1 MTYKDSAVSYPANA
15 MIATF
20 VLNVLESH
28 GVLRRT
34 NLTETI
40 RKLSDMIPDRLV
52 GDQRV
57 ASLSALRMLLDDLD
71 SRQDF
76 SFGWPWD

>member
-1 MTYKDSAVSYPANA
+1 MAERDNAVLFPVNA

-20 VLNVLESH
+20 VLNALESR

-34 NLTETI
+34 NLTQTI
-40 RKLSDMIPDRLV
+40 RKLSDTVPERLI

-57 ASLSALRMLLDDLD
+57 ASLCALRALLDDPD
-71 SRQDF
+71 SRRDF
-76 SFGWPWD
+76 PFGWPWD

>member
-1 MTYKDSAVSYPANA
+1 MAQRGNAVLYPANA

-20 VLNVLESH
+20 VLNALKSR

-34 NLTETI
+34 NITQTI
-40 RKLSDMIPDRLV
+40 CNLSDTVPERLI

-57 ASLSALRMLLDDLD
+57 ASLCALRALLEDPA
-71 SRQDF
+71 SRRDF